1 MQLQTRLLR
10 IVRSHNS
17 AKKWDAVFDV
27 DGRVRTVAFGAAGY
41 EDYTQH
47 RDKARR
53 ARYRVRHA
61 RDNLTDPTSPGAL
74 SFYVLWGESTSM
86 ERNVAAFR
94 RRFRI

>member
-1 MQLQTRLLR
+1 MQVRLLR
-10 IVRSHNS
+10 VVRSRN
-17 AKKWDAVFDV
+17 ADKKWDAVFEV
-27 DGRVRTVAFGAAGY
+27 SGRVRTVGFGAAGY

-61 RDNLTDPTSPGAL
+61 RDNLTVPTSPGAL
-74 SFYVLWGESTSM
+74 SFYILWGDSPSM

-94 RRFRI
+94 RRFGV